1 MSPAPLSFDE
11 RLRRAQRALENA
23 VGLERLHAMVV
34 YASELYTREPE
45 RAVEIVDE
53 ALRELDVQA
62 ATSVQPGHHART
74 VSIRT
79 RARASGIYQ
88 RATRY
93 AEALSLA
100 ESTYQDAVDAS
111 DFHSAALCLRT
122 QGEVGYVHDEVRSAL
137 QFFEKAL
144 ANAQRSTLDGAL
156 VLVTSLLNDVG
167 RAHFMLANY
176 AKAEEFFWQASD
188 RAHDSGELQ
197 TEGTCQMNIG
207 NVRSQLGDYE
217 GSLEYYRRSL
227 RLQRRLGE
235 EFRIALSLYNLAFVH
250 SKMGDDATCLQLCRD
265 ALATNCELR
274 GTSQYALLMALMG
287 RSLFHLGDLEQAI
300 VMLKEALDAHR
311 EIESSSG
318 QATVLCTMA
327 EVHASRQEH
336 EAAIELVDEA
346 LALLEGCEEERAVGV
361 TRLCRDRLLL
371 GAGRAEVALEDIDSL
386 VDALRE
392 LGDKDLYTE
401 GLKLRAEILDA
412 AGRYAESLASYR
424 AFRDSE
430 REIYQVRSA
439 ARLETLKMVHQLE
452 ASRHRESLL
461 REARDELETRVQE
474 RTAELQ
480 TKNDELTESIEKRA
494 ALEVQLRHAQKMEA
508 IGRLAGGVAHDFNNL
523 LIVIQGY
530 GENLLRDT
538 QPDDPRH
545 EAVQQVLAA
554 ATRAARL
561 TSQLLAFSRQQ
572 PRRLRN
578 VDVAELVHDLERM
591 LRRLIGEDISLHVI
605 ASPEPCHVEAD
616 PGLLEQVIMNL
627 TVNARDA
634 MSEGGLLTINI
645 DPAPPHEVA
654 ALPESDYV
662 RVRVSDTGEGI
673 PEEIRSLVFDPFFTT
688 KESGKG
694 TGLGLS
700 TVYGIVGR
708 HGGEVRL
715 SSQVGKGTTFDIYLR
730 RTTAPVEAL
739 PTDRVATEPHKAKAG
754 ATVLLVEDD
763 DSVRALV
770 GSTLEQ
776 AGYKVLVSRDGVEA
790 LRVVEESAD
799 QIELVVCD
807 VVMPRMGGPELMRE
821 VHISHP
827 SLRFLFTSGYPDRAA
842 SVLQIEDSGAEFLQ
856 KPFLL
861 GELERRVSELL
872 QDR

>member
-1 MSPAPLSFDE
+1 MSHAPLSFDE
-11 RLRRAQRALENA
+11 RLQRAQHALENA
-23 VGLERLHAMVV
+23 VGIERLHAMVV
-34 YASELYTREPE
+34 YASEIHSREPE
-45 RAVEIVDE
+45 RSIEMVDE
-53 ALRELDVQA
+53 ALRRLAEQA
-62 ATSVQPGHHART
+62 GTSTEPARRT
-74 VSIRT
+74 HEVGIRI
-79 RARASGIYQ
+79 RSRASGVLQ
-88 RATRY
+88 RASRFN
-93 AEALSLA
+93 EALDLA
-100 ESTYQDAVDAS
+100 ESTYEEAVEAS
-111 DFHSAALCLRT
+111 DYHSAALCLRT
-122 QGEVGYVHDEVRSAL
+122 KGECCYVRDEVRSAL
-137 QFFEKAL
+137 AFYEQAL
-144 ANAQRSTLDGAL
+144 THARRSTIDGAT
-156 VLVTSLLNDVG
+156 VLVTSLLNDIG
-167 RAHFMLANY
+167 RANFMLSNY

-197 TEGTCQMNIG
+197 AEGTCQMNIG

-250 SKMGDDATCLQLCRD
+250 SKMGDDATCLQLCKD

-274 GTSQYALLMALMG
+274 GTQHYPQLMALMG

-300 VMLKEALDAHR
+300 QVLQEA
-311 EIESSSG
+311 IESHRDIESASG
-318 QATVLCTMA
+318 QATALCTMA
-327 EVHASRQEH
+327 EVHASRGEF
-336 EAAIELVDEA
+336 ELGIELADRA
-346 LALLEGCEEERAVGV
+346 LELLAGCEELRAVAV

-371 GAGRAEVALEDIDSL
+371 GAGQADRALRDIESL
-386 VDALRE
+386 VETLQE
-392 LGDKDLYTE
+392 LGDKDLYTDA
-401 GLKLRAEILDA
+401 LKVKAESLEA
-412 AGRYAESLASYR
+412 TGRYADSLVSYR

-461 REARDELETRVQE
+461 RDARDELERRVQE

-480 TKNDELTESIEKRA
+480 AKNDELTESIEKRA
-494 ALEVQLRHAQKMEA
+494 ALELQLRHAQKMEA

-578 VDVAELVHDLERM
+578 VDVADLVRDLERM

-605 ASPEPCHVEAD
+605 ASPEACHVEAD

-627 TVNARDA
+627 AVNARDA

-654 ALPESDYV
+654 SLPRADYV
-662 RVRVSDTGEGI
+662 RLRVSDTGEGI

-715 SSQVGKGTTFDIYLR
+715 TSHVGKGTTFDIYLR
-730 RTTAPVEAL
+730 RVEPAGESLPVH
-739 PTDRVATEPHKAKAG
+739 ATVTKTRKAKPG

-776 AGYKVLVSRDGVEA
+776 GGYRVLLSRDGVEA

-799 QIELVVCD
+799 EIDLVVCD

-821 VHISHP
+821 VHRAHP
-827 SLRFLFTSGYPDRAA
+827 KLRFLFTSGYPDRAA

-861 GELERRVSELL
+861 GELERRVAELI

>member
-1 MSPAPLSFDE
+1 MAQAPLSFDE
-11 RLRRAQRALENA
+11 RLRRAQRALESA
-23 VGLERLHAMVV
+23 VGVDRLHAMVV
-34 YASELYTREPE
+34 FASELQTREPE
-45 RAVEIVDE
+45 RALEMVAD
-53 ALRELDVQA
+53 ALRELDAQDL
-62 ATSVQPGHHART
+62 TSVQPARRVHA
-74 VSIRT
+74 VGIRT
-79 RARASGIYQ
+79 RARASGVFQ
-88 RATRY
+88 RAARY
-93 AEALSLA
+93 DEALELA
-100 ESTYQDAVDAS
+100 ESTYQDAADAN
-111 DFHSAALCLRT
+111 DYHSAALCLRT
-122 QGEVGYVHDEVRSAL
+122 KGEVCYIRDEVRSAL
-137 QFFEKAL
+137 SFFEQAL
-144 ANAQRSTLDGAL
+144 KHARRSTLDGAT
-156 VLVTSLLNDVG
+156 VLVTSLLNDIG
-167 RAHFMLANY
+167 RAHFMLSNY
-176 AKAEEFFWQASD
+176 AEAEEFFWQASD

-235 EFRIALSLYNLAFVH
+235 EFRIALALYNLAFVH

-265 ALATNCELR
+265 ALATDCELR
-274 GTSQYALLMALMG
+274 GSQHYPQLMALMG

-300 VMLKEALDAHR
+300 VVLKEAIQSHR
-311 EIESSSG
+311 DVESASG
-318 QATVLCTMA
+318 QATALCTMA
-327 EVHASRQEH
+327 EVHASREEH
-336 EAAIELVDEA
+336 EQAIGLVDQA
-346 LALLEGCEEERAVGV
+346 LELLADCEEPRAIAV

-371 GAGRAEVALEDIDSL
+371 GAGRAQDALADIDSL
-386 VDALRE
+386 VEALRE

-401 GLKLRAEILDA
+401 ALKVKAEVLDA
-412 AGRYAESLASYR
+412 TGRYKDSLASYR

-439 ARLETLKMVHQLE
+439 ARLDTLKMVHQLE

-461 REARDELETRVQE
+461 RDARDELERRVQE

-480 TKNDELTESIEKRA
+480 AKNDELTESIEKRA
-494 ALEVQLRHAQKMEA
+494 ALEIQLRHAQKMEA

-578 VDVAELVHDLERM
+578 VDVAELVRDLERM

-605 ASPEPCHVEAD
+605 ASSEACHVEAD

-627 TVNARDA
+627 AVNARDA
-634 MSEGGLLTINI
+634 MSEGGLLTIHI

-654 ALPESDYV
+654 SLPESNYV
-662 RVRVSDTGEGI
+662 RLRVSDTGEGI
-673 PEEIRSLVFDPFFTT
+673 PEEIRPLVFDPFFTT

-715 SSQVGKGTTFDIYLR
+715 ASQVGKGTTFDIYLR
-730 RTTAPVEAL
+730 RAEASEEAV
-739 PTDRVATEPHKAKAG
+739 PAKEAVAKPRKVKAG

-790 LRVVEESAD
+790 LNTVDSSAD
-799 QIELVVCD
+799 HIDLVVCD

-821 VHISHP
+821 VHRSHP
-827 SLRFLFTSGYPDRAA
+827 KLRFLFTSGYPDRAA

-861 GELERRVSELL
+861 GELERRVAELL